1 MAGGL
6 AGGVAGW
13 LDGRMVG
20 RLDGRMV
27 GRMDGRMV
35 VPSSLLS
42 RSLGYIII
50 HTHYTH
56 SQQIR

>member
-6 AGGVAGW
+6 AGGVAGR
-13 LDGRMVG
+13 LGGRMVG
-20 RLDGRMV
+20 RL
-27 GRMDGRMV
+27 DGRMV